1 LREGEGVG
9 DACLREGEGVGDACL
24 RERERERERVSA
36 SVVREKG
43 EKRGVAASMV
53 FARGRGVS
61 ASVREMERGV
71 GECCSREGERCSR
84 ECLRRLFTS

>member
-1 LREGEGVG
+1 
-9 DACLREGEGVGDACL
+9 L

-71 GECCSREGERCSR
+71 GECCSREGREEGSCGVDGFRERER
-84 ECLRRLFTS
+84 GVG